1 MIFIE
6 CEAPIYESIL
16 TDDSEVRS
24 QQAKVPS
31 YVAKNKKDMQKVES
45 QITWKNYCKKKF
57 TEEEIFDI
65 VKRISGGLQAL
76 HQRNIIHR
84 DVHPS
89 KIQYFANQGLN
100 GVFYP
105 TEHVKFNPIG
115 MPFNFKKLLKR
126 DNFSGHVN
134 YSSPELILEKEI
146 FSNKVDVW
154 SLGCCIYYLY

>member
-1 MIFIE
+1 
-6 CEAPIYESIL
+6 
-16 TDDSEVRS
+16 
-24 QQAKVPS
+24 
-31 YVAKNKKDMQKVES
+31 MQKVES

-57 TEEEIFDI
+57 TEDEIFDI

-134 YSSPELILEKEI
+134 YSSPELILEKEV

-154 SLGCCIYYLY
+154 SLGCCIYYLYQKKDPFEGKNTNETKKNILNLYFDKHTSV